1 MNKLLLLLS
10 LCALACSTSGTPPP
24 AYPAEPVEPD
34 PSAEAAP
41 PEVAAGPDQP
51 AAAGTATG
59 NADTCSAVCDRVA
72 SCQLASKEQCMPV
85 CTPQMP
91 QLTAEQQAQVI
102 PTITSLPCD
111 ELAQFGAQSGSGAP
125 AAAPP
130 VSPEA
135 EQGGEDAQGS

>member
-1 MNKLLLLLS
+1 MKKLFLLLS

-24 AYPAEPVEPD
+24 AYPAEPVEPE
-34 PSAEAAP
+34 PSAEATP

-51 AAAGTATG
+51 AAASGAG

-102 PTITSLPCD
+102 PTIASLPCD

-130 VSPEA
+130 AEPET
-135 EQGGEDAQGS
+135 EQGGEDGQGT